1 MPSRRP
7 LPDTR
12 KSVTH
17 TVTIYDE
24 AGAGDCTLTLRVGFY
39 PRGKP
44 GELFVQVAKQGSTMR
59 GFCEVI
65 GYLVSYAL
73 QYGVPL
79 SELAP
84 KLTGHHFPPAG
95 PTSNPKIPECSSLI
109 DYVFRWLTQEFAD
122 GPKAAAAEAAVCRR
136 D

>member
-1 MPSRRP
+1 MAKRRP

-17 TVTIYDE
+17 TVMIYD
-24 AGAGDCTLTLRVGFY
+24 GAGDCTLTIRVGFY

-44 GELFVQVAKQGSTMR
+44 GELSIQVAKQGSTMR

-65 GYLVSYAL
+65 GHLVSYAL

-79 SELAP
+79 GDLCHKLKAMTFAP
-84 KLTGHHFPPAG
+84 DGE
-95 PTSNPKIPECSSLI
+95 TSNEEIPDCASII
-109 DYVFRWLTQEFAD
+109 DYLFTWVEQRF
-122 GPKAAAAEAAVCRR
+122 GPFDEREPSSAPAEAGA
-136 D
+136 